1 MLQRHRRDRTSVAH
15 PSDDARDSGPASDRS
30 AVRAGESEARGRYFF
45 DAGADS
51 PHGRWSA
58 RRRGR
63 GGSVGRA
70 ERRAVPSAGRRCA
83 ALDPHALDGPDGVP
97 IDGRIDNGETLPLLA
112 VMAMAW
118 AGADRAALSDVMDGR
133 VAAIRPALDEAGFTG
148 VALSS
153 YCSSCV
159 PAFDGP
165 LREALDSAALGNEKR
180 TRWIPPTCARPSARW
195 CSTRPR
201 LPRC

>member
-1 MLQRHRRDRTSVAH
+1 
-15 PSDDARDSGPASDRS
+15 
-30 AVRAGESEARGRYFF
+30 
-45 DAGADS
+45 
-51 PHGRWSA
+51 
-58 RRRGR
+58 
-63 GGSVGRA
+63 VGRA
-70 ERRAVPSAGRRCA
+70 ECGPVPSAGRLSV

-133 VAAIRPALDEAGFTG
+133 VAAIRRALDEAGFTG

-165 LREALDSAALGNEKR
+165 LREALDSAALGNRKR
-180 TRWIPPTCARPSARW
+180 TRWIPPTCARPSATW

-201 LPRC
+201 VPRC